1 MMCIWLCVSLL
12 LDGVQAFIHAPL
24 RTSIV
29 GGEDA
34 PVGQWPWMVH
44 VKVSGKN
51 QVNCGGSLL
60 SDEWVLTAAHCLHF
74 SQNPQLVTVQLGAH
88 SLKNSGFSCAIK
100 QVVLHPDYN
109 LPNHDIALLQI
120 AQRVEFS
127 KLVSP
132 VQLPRATDQFNKDSE
147 CWVTGWGFVGKDT
160 PLGGNQTLQQVKLS
174 LLDNVFCKNSYADIT
189 ITSSMLCAGVLEGG
203 KDACKDDS
211 GGPLVC
217 RAFDKFVQIGIVS
230 LGDGCAIKAI
240 PGVYTRVS
248 SYIQFI
254 NETIRK
260 SA

>member
-1 MMCIWLCVSLL
+1 MTGARGAACGDSALL
-12 LDGVQAFIHAPL
+12 SAFIHAPL

-60 SDEWVLTAAHCLHF
+60 SDEWVLTAAHCLH
-74 SQNPQLVTVQLGAH
+74 
-88 SLKNSGFSCAIK
+88 LKNSGFSCAIK

-109 LPNHDIALLQI
+109 L
-120 AQRVEFS
+120 
-127 KLVSP
+127 
-132 VQLPRATDQFNKDSE
+132 ATDQFNKDSE
-147 CWVTGWGFVGKDT
+147 CWVTGWGFVGKDSKCKYLREE
-160 PLGGNQTLQQVKLS
+160 PSHSSTLQQVKLS

-260 SA
+260 SATIHM